1 MRRGLVWAAAI
12 YNLIVEGSGAMER
25 ISIRFLFLA
34 AASVVIFSSCATIHE
49 SSAQSEL
56 AEGRLDDAAAD
67 VQSALASNPDSLE
80 LKQLA
85 AQIFT
90 QRGLKYY
97 QKNEM
102 IAASDDF
109 RRAVD
114 YDQFYAQGWDYLGL
128 IAFQQHRWADAI
140 DFGHKAAELQNKP
153 DPPYVQQADSQLVK
167 VRTGGL
173 GPPHHSHPLSPAS
186 GQYNGGP

>member
-1 MRRGLVWAAAI
+1 MRPGLVWAGAI
-12 YNLIVEGSGAMER
+12 YSLIVEGSGEMQR
-25 ISIRFLFLA
+25 VSILFLA
-34 AASVVIFSSCATIHE
+34 AASVGIFSSCATVHE

-67 VQSALASNPDSLE
+67 IQSALASNPDSLQ
-80 LKQLA
+80 LKHLA

-97 QKNEM
+97 QNKEM
-102 IAASDDF
+102 IAAGDDF

-114 YDQFYAQGWDYLGL
+114 YDQFYGMAWDYLGL
-128 IAFQQHRWADAI
+128 IAFQQHRWKDAV

-153 DPPYVQQADSQLVK
+153 DPPYVQQANSQLVT
-167 VRTGGL
+167 VLTGGL
-173 GPPHHSHPLSPAS
+173 GPPHHNHPLPMAP
-186 GQYNGGP
+186 GQYNGAP